1 MSDVIIIGG
10 GPAGSILG
18 CYLSIAGIGSTIFE
32 SAIHPRPHVGESM
45 VTATT
50 RVFQEIEF
58 LETMEREGFIRKYG
72 ASWHPPS
79 STGEF
84 AIEFGEFP
92 QEGID
97 QAYTYHVDR
106 SKFDLLLLKHAEMLG
121 SKVYQGIHVKKV
133 LFEDGRANG
142 VRIRIGDREIDLPC
156 KIVVDASGRHTLL
169 GRQLGLKKKDP
180 IFNQYAVHAWFENV
194 DKGAGPTAEY
204 IHVYFLPVERGWVW
218 QIPITDAITS
228 VGVVAEK
235 EVFKQS
241 KMDIE
246 NYFQTHVTF
255 SPDLAR
261 ALRNARRI
269 NDFKTEG
276 DYSYTMEKLVGD
288 GFLLIGDAARFV
300 DPIFS
305 SGVSVAA
312 HSAKFAAERIQY
324 ALGTGDFS
332 EAVFKPYE
340 DKLRRGVDVWY
351 EFIRLYYKLLPLF
364 TYFIQSKQHR
374 LEVLRL
380 LQGEVY
386 DRQEVPVLGAMRKF
400 IEAAERSE
408 NHVFRDQLTNIPI
421 GLDSDS
427 NQQKSPSNTP
437 LAMTTRT
444 GGE

>member
-1 MSDVIIIGG
+1 M
-10 GPAGSILG
+10 
-18 CYLSIAGIGSTIFE
+18 AGISHTIFE

-50 RVFQEIEF
+50 RVFQEIGF

-72 ASWHPPS
+72 ASWHPPKQ
-79 STGEF
+79 TGEF

-92 QEGID
+92 QEGIGQD
-97 QAYTYHVDR
+97 YTYHVDR
-106 SKFDLLLLKHAEMLG
+106 RKFDLLLLKHAESLG
-121 SKVYQGIHVKKV
+121 SKIYQGIHVKKV

-142 VRIRIGDREIDLPC
+142 VRIEIEGKEIDLPC
-156 KIVVDASGRHTLL
+156 KLVVDASGRHTLL
-169 GRQLGLKKKDP
+169 GRQLSLKKNDP
-180 IFNQYAVHAWFENV
+180 IFNQYAVHAWFQNV
-194 DKGAGPTAEY
+194 DKGVAPTADF

-218 QIPITDAITS
+218 QIPITDEITS

-246 NYFQTHVTF
+246 SYFQTHITF

-261 ALRNARRI
+261 AMSNARRI
-269 NDFKTEG
+269 NEFKAEG
-276 DYSYTMEKLVGD
+276 DYSYSMEKLVGD

-324 ALGTGDFS
+324 ALEISDFS
-332 EAVFKPYE
+332 EAILKPYE
-340 DKLRRGVDVWY
+340 DKLRRGVDIWY

-364 TYFIQSKQHR
+364 TLFIQSKQHR
-374 LEVLRL
+374 LAVLRL

-400 IEAAERSE
+400 IEEVEKSD
-408 NHVFRDQLTNIPI
+408 NHVFRDQLTDIPI
-421 GLDSDS
+421 DLILDSFPQEASD
-427 NQQKSPSNTP
+427 
-437 LAMTTRT
+437 
-444 GGE
+444 